1 MSAPNP
7 RLPNVTYL
15 ISRRTSQRLMR
26 LLPRGKA
33 LKQLIRYAIFH
44 ATSVHSVEIHAF
56 CVLSTHLHLVCTDTL
71 GNIPD
76 FVHDVLGLI
85 ARAANHL
92 HGVKGELWDGRSP
105 NYVALPAPGD
115 TAAEETVYDKLVY
128 TIVNPVEAILVK
140 RCQQWPGVITTPGRT
155 VRSARVPRP
164 KTAFFRRS
172 KLPTSVDFQLTL
184 PPALAHL
191 KPQVF
196 RQELGR
202 RVAEAEAKI
211 VAAAR
216 KAGKRFLGVRNLL
229 RLDRFSVPG
238 KNREHLGDRVPTIA
252 DRDPERRRERI
263 RGLQDFRRAYAKARD
278 EWLKGLGEVL
288 FPAGTFKLRGYPGV
302 EVAQSGGT

>member
-7 RLPNVTYL
+7 RHANVTYL
-15 ISRRTSQRLMR
+15 VTRRTSQRLMR

-33 LKQLIRYAIFH
+33 LKQLIRYAIFN
-44 ATSVHSVEIHAF
+44 AASVHSVEIHAF
-56 CVLSTHLHLVCTDTL
+56 CVLSTHIHLVCTDTL

-76 FVHDVLGLI
+76 FMHDALQLI
-85 ARAANHL
+85 SRAANHL

-105 NYVALPAPGD
+105 NYVALPAEGS
-115 TAAEETVYDKLVY
+115 AAEQTTYEKLVY

-140 RCQQWPGVITTPGRT
+140 SCQQWPGVITTPGRT
-155 VRSARVPRP
+155 VRSGRAIRP

-172 KLPTSVDFQLTL
+172 KLPTSVDFKLTI

-191 KPQVF
+191 RPEAF

-202 RVAEAEAKI
+202 RVAEAEARI
-211 VAAAR
+211 VADAR

-229 RLDRFSVPG
+229 RLDRFSAPG
-238 KNREHLGDRVPTIA
+238 KNRERLGDRVPTIA
-252 DRDPERRRERI
+252 DRDPERRRARI
-263 RGLQDFRRAYAKARD
+263 RALQDFRRAYAKARD
-278 EWLKGLGEVL
+278 EWIRGLGEVL

-302 EVAQSGGT
+302 KVGQPGGT